1 MKIGTAIIVNY
12 VINISLISQPTQIT
26 PLFREEFNLLLIV
39 RSTLPR
45 KKDALVIFTPKI
57 LVDST
62 TDVHLV
68 CLIVFHSLRP
78 PSFPV
83 LIKPPPPR
91 DLFLSNVRGKSKL
104 TDLKSF
110 LVNVPY
116 SEFHV
121 SKQINDLKEMSSHFD
136 VPKQQKV
143 VS

>member
-1 MKIGTAIIVNY
+1 MGTAIIVNY
-12 VINISLISQPTQIT
+12 VINISLISQPTQTT

-39 RSTLPR
+39 RLTLPR
-45 KKDALVIFTPKI
+45 KKDALVIFSPKI
-57 LVDST
+57 LVDGT
-62 TDVHLV
+62 TDVRLV

-143 VS
+143 DS

>member
-1 MKIGTAIIVNY
+1 MGTAIIVNY

-45 KKDALVIFTPKI
+45 KKDALVIFSPKI

-83 LIKPPPPR
+83 LI
-91 DLFLSNVRGKSKL
+91 NA
-104 TDLKSF
+104 
-110 LVNVPY
+110 
-116 SEFHV
+116 EFHV
-121 SKQINDLKEMSSHFD
+121 SKQINDLKQISPHFD